1 MYQQSIGRLCTP
13 GFRSRCS
20 YSQLVTRGV
29 FLNLTLGLVA
39 LSGCGDGRP
48 ARVPVAGVVL
58 IDGQPLTRGNISFV
72 PANGRPSFGKI
83 GQDGKFTLTCYDGAD
98 GAILGKHR
106 VQVTANRGISES
118 KIEWFAPR
126 KYADFR
132 TSELE
137 IDVTKPVDDLKIELK
152 SDGMKL
158 PYIER

>member
-1 MYQQSIGRLCTP
+1 
-13 GFRSRCS
+13 
-20 YSQLVTRGV
+20 
-29 FLNLTLGLVA
+29 
-39 LSGCGDGRP
+39 
-48 ARVPVAGVVL
+48 
-58 IDGQPLTRGNISFV
+58 
-72 PANGRPSFGKI
+72 
-83 GQDGKFTLTCYDGAD
+83 
-98 GAILGKHR
+98 
-106 VQVTANRGISES
+106 VTANRGISES